1 MPSIAE
7 LRSRLASAQSRKAK
21 ARLSNLQCIDILLKV
36 CRKKNVNVIMSSDGM
51 LFYTIE
57 EVQNEVE
64 NELLLHGG
72 RIPIF
77 QLNAIL
83 NFQPDYIDKA
93 VNNITKASDDYLNS
107 HGVIISRDY
116 VRNLMA
122 AINDRVQECGTV
134 AFSELSKEYDLPLEM
149 IKSYVNANVGTVI
162 KGIINGNIIESQTF
176 EERKVNNLKAALLA
190 VTTPMATQEISRIIK
205 ININV
210 VNDMIQDLLKKEEVH
225 GMLKGGEYTPRS
237 YMDSVESYLAN
248 NYSRNGYVEVKLVKT
263 FAHLD
268 AKLVEK
274 IFPNNLKLD
283 SVYINKDLFQPVS
296 ILINEAISSRSWREV
311 SSMLPGVLNQSDWT
325 LVVNSVKN
333 AAKSGLLMDSVY
345 VSNSFKEDLIK
356 YLIKQMSDFKD
367 KVKQFYQVFNE
378 SKLGS
383 GHLSEC
389 VELILGYESVS
400 DNLDLNADGPDK
412 DDEKGNGAANAED
425 YESPGSK
432 TEVTDEMKADAK
444 FDIKDNHFVDLYQ
457 VYPEQLLSL
466 VEEDLK
472 KELMN
477 MIVSAKRATKTSA
490 QSKIT
495 KDTTETLVLHIME
508 SEMALKTFEKVEHSA
523 NNVLLQFMA
532 KELCS
537 AVFNLLLEYY
547 LRNNKLV
554 EGAVELDAT
563 KRIKML
569 ELILDED
576 VKAQFGEFAAH
587 LKSKDAAQCVSSS
600 RELCKLMYI
609 NYNLK
614 RDSRNFLKAKQTQ
627 FNQQLSSLTHL
638 DALLCC
644 YVCVNLVLLKG
655 NHYLFFSE
663 KLWCLKET
671 LNLFQPLLSTSEHFD
686 LIRELVDLAEEVETK
701 GEESGNR
708 GIINASY
715 LDVVI

>member
-77 QLNAIL
+77 QLNSIL
-83 NFQPDYIDKA
+83 NFQPDYIDRA
-93 VNNITKASDDYLNS
+93 VNNITKASDNYLNS
-107 HGVIISRDY
+107 HGVIISKDY
-116 VRNLMA
+116 LRNLMI
-122 AINDRVQECGTV
+122 AINDRIQECGTV

-149 IKSYVNANVGTVI
+149 IRSYVNANVGTVI
-162 KGIINGNIIESQTF
+162 KGSINGNIIESHTF
-176 EERKVNNLKAALLA
+176 EKRKVNNLKAALLA
-190 VTTPMATQEISRIIK
+190 VTMPIATHEISRIIK

-225 GMLKGGEYTPRS
+225 GILKGGEYTPRS
-237 YMDSVESYLAN
+237 YMDSVESYLGS
-248 NYSRNGYVEVKLVKT
+248 NYNRNGYVEVKLVRT
-263 FAHLD
+263 FSHLD
-268 AKLVEK
+268 AKLIEK
-274 IFPNNLKLD
+274 ICPNNLKLD

-345 VSNSFKEDLIK
+345 VSNSFKDDLIK

-367 KVKQFYQVFNE
+367 KVEQFYKVFNE

-383 GHLSEC
+383 SHLSEC
-389 VELILGYESVS
+389 VELILGYESIFYNMDS
-400 DNLDLNADGPDK
+400 KGGNSGTDGSGKDAESGQDSAD
-412 DDEKGNGAANAED
+412 
-425 YESPGSK
+425 S
-432 TEVTDEMKADAK
+432 DAK
-444 FDIKDNHFVDLYQ
+444 FDNKDNHFVDLYQ
-457 VYPEQLLSL
+457 IYPDQLLSL
-466 VEEDLK
+466 VEEELK

-477 MIVSAKRATKTSA
+477 MIVSAKKATKASS
-490 QSKIT
+490 QNKIT
-495 KDTTETLVLHIME
+495 KDTTESLVLHIME
-508 SEMALKTFEKVEHSA
+508 GEMTLKTFEKVTYSA
-523 NNVLLQFMA
+523 NNVILQFMA

-537 AVFNLLLEYY
+537 SVFNLLLEYY
-547 LRNNKLV
+547 LRSNKLV
-554 EGAVELDAT
+554 EGAVEVDSN
-563 KRIKML
+563 KRNKMI
-569 ELILDED
+569 ELILDDD
-576 VKAQFGEFAAH
+576 VKSQFKEFATH
-587 LKSKDAAQCVSSS
+587 LKNKDAPQCVSSS

-609 NYNLK
+609 NYNVK
-614 RDSRNFLKAKQTQ
+614 KDSRNFLKSKQTQ
-627 FNQQLSSLTHL
+627 YNQQLSSLTQL
-638 DALLCC
+638 DSLVCC
-644 YVCVNLVLLKG
+644 YVCMNLMLLKS
-655 NHYLFFSE
+655 NQYLFFND

-671 LNLFQPLLSTSEHFD
+671 LSLFKPLLSTSEHYD
-686 LIRELVDLAEEVETK
+686 LIKELVDLAGEVESK
-701 GEESGNR
+701 AEESDNKR
-708 GIINASY
+708 MQEMTQRLIDAFKT
-715 LDVVI
+715 